1 MKKRADTARPVGREV
16 GMFGTI
22 LFRMILW
29 ELVKVFLISLLGI
42 TGILL
47 MASLIAEA
55 SQQGLGPGQVLTAI
69 PLLIPCMLPY
79 TVPATTLFA
88 ACVVYGRLSADNEI
102 QAIKSAGVNILKVV
116 KPGVIL
122 GLAMSAVTLGLYYDA
137 IPRTLRLL
145 RAMVFRD
152 AEEFMYSLLKRQG
165 MINHPQLPYSL
176 FVQAVRGKQ
185 LMGPVVKH
193 KDSQG
198 KIDAVATAQE
208 AELRVDMVRK
218 MLFIRMKNGISS
230 TSDGSRAY
238 FQERTFDVPLPK
250 DFGADN
256 RSGPRGMTWPEVDD
270 ARVDLDVEIEKA
282 GALHAV
288 NAEQLFL
295 SDMPVDFPPLF
306 QGIRDHAKVFRQQQL
321 ALDVELHMRA
331 ALSLGCLF
339 FILVGCPVG
348 IWSSR
353 GDYLSSFITCFLPII
368 VVYYPLILCG
378 TGFAREGR
386 YPMAPLVYGADIVL
400 ALMSLVLFWRLLK
413 N

>member
-1 MKKRADTARPVGREV
+1 
-16 GMFGTI
+16 MFGTI
-22 LFRMILW
+22 LLRMILW

-55 SQQGLGPGQVLTAI
+55 SQQGLGPSQVLAAI
-69 PLLIPCMLPY
+69 PLLVPCMLPY

-102 QAIKSAGVNILKVV
+102 QAIKSAGVNVLKVV
-116 KPGVIL
+116 KPGVLL
-122 GLAMSAVTLGLYYDA
+122 GLAMSVVTLGLYYDV
-137 IPRTLRLL
+137 IPRTFRLL
-145 RAMVFRD
+145 RAMVFSD
-152 AEEFMYSLLKRQG
+152 AEEFMYSILRRQG
-165 MINHPQLPYSL
+165 MINHPQLPYAL
-176 FVQAVRGKQ
+176 YVQAVRGKQ
-185 LMGPVVKH
+185 LLGPVVKH

-198 KIDAVATAQE
+198 KIDAVATGQD
-208 AELRVDMVRK
+208 AELRVDMARK
-218 MLFIRMKNGISS
+218 MLYIRMKNGIL

-238 FQERTFDVPLPK
+238 FQERTFEVPLPK
-250 DFGADN
+250 DFGVDN
-256 RSGPRGMTWPEVDD
+256 RRGPRGMTWPEMGD
-270 ARVDLDVEIEKA
+270 ARLDLDTEIEKV
-282 GALHAV
+282 GALLGV
-288 NAEQLFL
+288 NAEQLLL
-295 SDMPVDFPPLF
+295 SDMPVDVGALVEGIQHHA
-306 QGIRDHAKVFRQQQL
+306 QGFRQQQL
-321 ALDVELHMRA
+321 ALDVEKHMRA

-378 TGFAREGR
+378 TGLAREGR
-386 YPMAPLVYGADIVL
+386 FPMVPLVYGADAVL
-400 ALMSLVLFWRLLK
+400 ALLGAVLFWRLLK

>member
-1 MKKRADTARPVGREV
+1 V
-16 GMFGTI
+16 FGSI
-22 LFRMILW
+22 LLRMILW
-29 ELVKVFLISLLGI
+29 ELVKVFLIALLGI

-69 PLLIPCMLPY
+69 PLLVPCMLPY

-102 QAIKSAGVNILKVV
+102 LAIKSAGVNVLKVV
-116 KPGVIL
+116 KPGVLL
-122 GLAMSAVTLGLYYDA
+122 GLVMSVVTLGLYYDV
-137 IPRTLRLL
+137 IPRTFRLL
-145 RAMVFRD
+145 RAMVFSD

-165 MINHPQLPYSL
+165 MIKHPQLPYEM
-176 FVQAVRGKQ
+176 FVQAVRGRQ

-193 KDSQG
+193 KDAQG
-198 KIDAVATAQE
+198 KIDVVATAQE
-208 AELRVDMVRK
+208 AELRVDMARK
-218 MLFIRMKNGISS
+218 ILYIHMKNGVSS
-230 TSDGSRAY
+230 ATDGSRAS
-238 FQERTFDVPLPK
+238 FQQHTFDFPLPK
-250 DFGADN
+250 DFGTDN
-256 RSGPRGMTWPEVDD
+256 RHGPRALTWPEIDD
-270 ARVDLDVEIEKA
+270 SRVDLDGEVDKV
-282 GALHAV
+282 GALYSI
-288 NAEQLFL
+288 NTEQLLL
-295 SDMPVDFPPLF
+295 SDMPVDVGALV
-306 QGIRDHAKVFRQQQL
+306 QGLQDRVGTFRQQQL

-331 ALSLGCLF
+331 ALALGCLF

-368 VVYYPLILCG
+368 VVYYPLLLCG

-386 YPMAPLVYGADIVL
+386 FPIVPLVYGADGVL
-400 ALMSLVLFWRLLK
+400 AFMSVLLFWRLLK